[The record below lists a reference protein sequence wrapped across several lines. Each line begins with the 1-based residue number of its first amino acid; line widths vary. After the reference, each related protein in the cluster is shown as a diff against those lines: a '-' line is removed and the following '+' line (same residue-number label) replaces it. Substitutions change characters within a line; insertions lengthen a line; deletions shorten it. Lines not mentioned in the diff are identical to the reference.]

1 MAIVATRKFIVTDI
15 PDDQADE
22 IQEDITIEIEL
33 MGLDVEV
40 ETEYVEPDED

>member
-1 MAIVATRKFIVTDI
+1 MATRKFIVTDI